1 MVVGRAPRSS
11 PRVAG
16 AAVSP
21 PSPEFVS
28 PSQAE
33 TCERRTGWKRAGQHA
48 PGPRDWAAEPRAFGQ
63 GGGRTEGGRPPG
75 GGAWPRCAALTRW
88 HLDRWL
94 EPAAAAAVAQ
104 PVSGLRLRP
113 LPSALPTPLGPSPS
127 LAKLIV
133 VSPSRRAEVPS
144 GPVTPTGSHT
154 AYMDLLSVWGERPRR
169 ANQFREAGRGMCR
182 RSRTRL
188 GQRAKPP
195 RAGSQTSEKGSGA
208 RGLWLAERRGR
219 GNCNRRT
226 RLRSKGRRKKAG
238 R

>member
-1 MVVGRAPRSS
+1 MLLTRNERGMVVGRAPRSS

-48 PGPRDWAAEPRAFGQ
+48 PGPRDWAAEQRERS
-63 GGGRTEGGRPPG
+63 GREEGGRPPG
-75 GGAWPRCAALTRW
+75 GGAWPGCATLTRW
-88 HLDRWL
+88 HSDRWR

-133 VSPSRRAEVPS
+133 VSNSWRAEVPS
-144 GPVTPTGSHT
+144 GPVTPTRPHT
-154 AYMDLLSVWGERPRR
+154 AYTDL
-169 ANQFREAGRGMCR
+169 
-182 RSRTRL
+182 
-188 GQRAKPP
+188 
-195 RAGSQTSEKGSGA
+195 
-208 RGLWLAERRGR
+208 
-219 GNCNRRT
+219 
-226 RLRSKGRRKKAG
+226 RKA
-238 R
+238 